1 MITAFNNTMSILGWL
16 GLGNPALQNLDNP
29 ALQSEGYKNGT
40 EDAQGNPIFTD
51 GKGTKHYGYKS
62 KQAFDASERAVGGK
76 TIVGVTYGP
85 GQKYSSVAGW
95 NYDGFGDKMEDVGES
110 GSWRDDAGNRLNYD
124 NNGNEVGVGNRINAQ
139 VGASSN
145 PSTGNNGGMGGGLDW
160 LRSDK
165 NTPNTP
171 SAPSGGMGGGLNWLR
186 DRSPMAVMGR
196 QMTPAQ
202 QMLGDPNNPYSK
214 AAVLQRDKKYGS
226 LFPDR

>member
-1 MITAFNNTMSILGWL
+1 MIQVPNINVRMSIFDYM
-16 GLGNPALQNLDNP
+16 NRDNP
-29 ALQSEGYKNGT
+29 ALQSQAYKNGT
-40 EDAQGNPIFTD
+40 QDSQGKPIFKD
-51 GKGTKHYGYKS
+51 ANGVKNYGYS
-62 KQAFDASERAVGGK
+62 SFRNFQQGERAVGGK
-76 TIVGVTYGP
+76 TTVQFATGP
-85 GQKYSSVAGW
+85 GTGLSSVGQW

-186 DRSPMAVMGR
+186 ERSPMAVMGR

-202 QMLGDPNNPYSK
+202 QMLGDPNDPYSR
-214 AAVLQRDKKYGS
+214 AAVIERDKKYGS
-226 LFPDR
+226 LFPR

>member
-40 EDAQGNPIFTD
+40 EDVQGNPIFTD

-62 KQAFDASERAVGGK
+62 KQAFDESERAVGGK

-95 NYDGFGDKMEDVGES
+95 NYNGFGDGNQSEA
-110 GSWRDDAGNRLNYD
+110 GSIRDDS
-124 NNGNEVGVGNRINAQ
+124 GNRIGMDRGGNIVDVGDRINAR
-139 VGASSN
+139 VGASS
-145 PSTGNNGGMGGGLDW
+145 PTQGNN
-160 LRSDK
+160 
-165 NTPNTP
+165 
-171 SAPSGGMGGGLNWLR
+171 GGMGGGLNWLR
-186 DRSPMAVMGR
+186 ERSPMAVMGR

-202 QMLGDPNNPYSK
+202 QMLGDPTDPYSR
-214 AAVLQRDKKYGS
+214 AAVAERDKKYGS
-226 LFPDR
+226 LFPDDDPDPFEN

>member
-1 MITAFNNTMSILGWL
+1 MIQSPKINMRPMSIFDYL
-16 GLGNPALQNLDNP
+16 NRDNP
-29 ALQSEGYKNGT
+29 ALQSQAYKNGT
-40 EDAQGNPIFTD
+40 QDAGGKPIFRD
-51 GKGTKHYGYKS
+51 AKGNQHYGYRS
-62 KQAFDASERAVGGK
+62 RSAFDSAQRAVGGQ
-76 TIVGVTYGP
+76 TTVGITAGP
-85 GQKYSSVAGW
+85 GQELSSIGQW

-186 DRSPMAVMGR
+186 ERSPMAVMGR
-196 QMTPAQ
+196 QMSPAQ
-202 QMLGDPNNPYSK
+202 QALGDPSDPYSR
-214 AAVLQRDKKYGS
+214 AALIERDKKYGS
-226 LFPDR
+226 LFPR

>member
-51 GKGTKHYGYKS
+51 GKGTKHYGHKS

-95 NYDGFGDKMEDVGES
+95 NYNGFGDGNQSEAGSSRNEFGDRVG
-110 GSWRDDAGNRLNYD
+110 YD
-124 NNGNEVGVGNRINAQ
+124 QKGNEIGVGNRINAQ
-139 VGASSN
+139 VGLRFDN
-145 PSTGNNGGMGGGLDW
+145 QPGFPTQGNN
-160 LRSDK
+160 
-165 NTPNTP
+165 
-171 SAPSGGMGGGLNWLR
+171 GGMGGGLNWLR
-186 DRSPMAVMGR
+186 ERSPMAVMGR

-202 QMLGDPNNPYSK
+202 QMLGDPTDPYSR
-214 AAVLQRDKKYGS
+214 AAVAERDKKYGS
-226 LFPDR
+226 LFPDDDPDPFEN

>member
-40 EDAQGNPIFTD
+40 EDVQGNPIFTD